1 MDNEDYD
8 KDFKVA
14 LKAFH
19 NGLKYAKTPTIDKS
33 SKIFDCSEIL
43 NKLRIKEKSKINKI
57 NMENI
62 LNELIKIDNLEYE
75 NNFCG
80 HGIVNLK
87 EKQNISFLNK
97 INYKIGTFLKKV
109 GNNLI
114 QITKN

>member
-1 MDNEDYD
+1 M
-8 KDFKVA
+8 KK
-14 LKAFH
+14 
-19 NGLKYAKTPTIDKS
+19 PTIDKS

-43 NKLRIKEKSKINKI
+43 NKLKIKEKAKIDKI

-62 LNELIKIDNLEYE
+62 LNGLIKIDNLEYE

-97 INYKIGTFLKKV
+97 INYKIGTSLKKV
-109 GNNLI
+109 GNKLI